1 MSGHDTK
8 SLLTAV
14 AAELSDIRMG
24 VDATAVLVSELL
36 AMVPAEQRLAYLTR
50 IQAFD
55 VLSQRI
61 DALSGL
67 AVALAGD
74 QPLDT
79 ALAALP
85 LAEMAERLRET
96 SLRGKG
102 TSGGASAADAGDLI
116 LFD

>member
-1 MSGHDTK
+1 MSGPDTK

-14 AAELSDIRMG
+14 SAELSDIRIG
-24 VDATAVLVSELL
+24 VDATAGLVSELL
-36 AMVPAEQRLAYLTR
+36 ELVPSEQRLAYLAR

-74 QPLDT
+74 QPIDT

-96 SLRGKG
+96 SLRGMG
-102 TSGGASAADAGDLI
+102 TTGSNASADAGDLI

>member
-1 MSGHDTK
+1 MSKLDTK
-8 SLLTAV
+8 CLLTAV
-14 AAELSDIRMG
+14 SAELSDIRMG
-24 VDATAVLVSELL
+24 VDATAELVAELL
-36 AMVPAEQRLAYLTR
+36 ALAPSEQRLGYLTR

-67 AVALAGD
+67 AAAVAGD

-96 SLRGKG
+96 SLRG
-102 TSGGASAADAGDLI
+102 TAPAGAVATADAGDFI

>member
-1 MSGHDTK
+1 MSSSDSK
-8 SLLTAV
+8 SLLVAV

-24 VDATAVLVSELL
+24 VDRTADLVSELIAL
-36 AMVPAEQRLAYLTR
+36 VPNDQRLAYLTR

-55 VLSQRI
+55 VLSQRV

-67 AVALAGD
+67 ALALAGD
-74 QPLDT
+74 QPIDS

-96 SLRGKG
+96 SLRGTV
-102 TSGGASAADAGDLI
+102 TSGGPASNDAGDLI

>member
-1 MSGHDTK
+1 MSSTDTK

-14 AAELSDIRMG
+14 SAELSDIRMG
-24 VDATAVLVSELL
+24 VDSTAVLVSELL
-36 AMVPAEQRLAYLTR
+36 GLVPSDQRLAYLTR

-67 AVALAGD
+67 AAALAGD
-74 QPLDT
+74 QPIDS

-96 SLRGKG
+96 SLRGSPNNG
-102 TSGGASAADAGDLI
+102 EASADDAGALI

>member
-1 MSGHDTK
+1 MSKLDTK
-8 SLLTAV
+8 CLLTAV
-14 AAELSDIRMG
+14 SAELSDIRMG
-24 VDATAVLVSELL
+24 VDATADLVAELL
-36 AMVPAEQRLAYLTR
+36 ALAPAEQRLAYLTR

-67 AVALAGD
+67 AAAVAGD
-74 QPLDT
+74 QPIDT

-85 LAEMAERLRET
+85 LAEMGERLRET
-96 SLRGKG
+96 SLRGTVTTGG
-102 TSGGASAADAGDLI
+102 TASGDAGDLL

>member
-1 MSGHDTK
+1 MSNPDTK

-14 AAELSDIRMG
+14 SAELSDIRVG
-24 VDATAVLVSELL
+24 VDATADLVSELL
-36 AMVPAEQRLAYLTR
+36 GHAPADQRLAYLTR

-67 AVALAGD
+67 AAALAGD
-74 QPLDT
+74 QPLDS

-96 SLRGKG
+96 SLRGSG
-102 TSGGASAADAGDLI
+102 SVTSSSADAGDLV

>member
-1 MSGHDTK
+1 MSKLDTK

-14 AAELSDIRMG
+14 SAELSDIRMG
-24 VDATAVLVSELL
+24 VDATAELVSELL
-36 AMVPAEQRLAYLTR
+36 ALAPPEQRLAYLTR

-55 VLSQRI
+55 VISQRI

-67 AVALAGD
+67 AAAVAGN

-85 LAEMAERLRET
+85 LAEMGERLRET
-96 SLRGKG
+96 SLRG
-102 TSGGASAADAGDLI
+102 GASAGAVAVADAGDLL